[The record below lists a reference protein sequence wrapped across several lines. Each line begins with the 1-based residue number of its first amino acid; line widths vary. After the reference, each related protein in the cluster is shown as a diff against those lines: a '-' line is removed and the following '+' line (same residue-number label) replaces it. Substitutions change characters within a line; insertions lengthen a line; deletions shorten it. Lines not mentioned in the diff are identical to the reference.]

1 MTVPVKHALTLLCA
15 SLLAVGITACGNAV
29 STASFKGESRE
40 VAQTISQL
48 QSDVTAADEQKL
60 CANDLASSVVA
71 RLASA
76 KGGCR
81 QVLKKQLA
89 EIDNFEVT
97 VNSIHVNGA
106 TATATVK
113 SVNAGKSHIGTFSL
127 VKESG
132 KWKVAGEG

>member
-1 MTVPVKHALTLLCA
+1 MTAPVKHALAFLCA
-15 SLLAVGITACGNAV
+15 PLLAVGVSACGNAV
-29 STASFKGESRE
+29 STASFTGENRE
-40 VAQTISQL
+40 VAQAISRL
-48 QSDVTAADEQKL
+48 QSDVTAADQQKL
-60 CANDLASSVVA
+60 CAGDLARSVVA

-76 KGGCR
+76 KGGCP

-97 VNSIHVNGA
+97 VNSIKVNGA

-113 SVNAGKSHIGTFSL
+113 SVNAGKSHIGMLSL

-132 KWKVAGEG
+132 KWKVAGGG